1 MAKMMSPN
9 TSIFWV
15 KPDATFQPFGTKSAA
30 AFITDLAAGKI
41 VNLSAAIATGYTLNA
56 TDSDTDDSK
65 TIVDEANASSRGN
78 GNYEAELPFYL
89 EADKVTNTD
98 SEFLIAYALFKT
110 KGQYG
115 TLIKRLGY
123 KYTAAVAA
131 TQIFS
136 AYAVRSRAPRTTA
149 GDAGGPIS
157 FTVPFA
163 PQAQMDLN
171 KPFAA

>member
-1 MAKMMSPN
+1 MAKMMAPN

-15 KPDATFQPFGTKSAA
+15 KPDATFLPFGTRSAA
-30 AFITDLAAGKI
+30 AFVADITSGKI

-65 TIVDEANASSRGN
+65 TIVDEANSSSRGN

-98 SEFLIAYALFKT
+98 SEFLAAYNLFRS
-110 KGQYG
+110 KGLYG
-115 TLIKRLGY
+115 TLVKRLGY
-123 KYTAAVAA
+123 KYTVAPA
-131 TQIFS
+131 TGQNIS
-136 AYAVRSRAPRTTA
+136 AFYVRSRTPRITA

-163 PQAQMDLN
+163 PQGQMDLN
-171 KPFAA
+171 KPLAA